1 MNTERLILMLAPL
14 AIIVVGLAIVILPRR
29 IRMEQRAR
37 KLLTEHPGA
46 EQTSVYLQ
54 FQSARWSEKQK
65 AYDAMVADMAI
76 KGWTFL
82 RASEAS
88 LKKTSVTWAG
98 GVNMHFIKIGVRHEP
113 PNKLPEPTFN
123 AC

>member
-1 MNTERLILMLAPL
+1 MNAERLVFMLAPL
-14 AIIVVGLAIVILPRR
+14 AIILVGLAAVILPPR

-37 KLLTEHPGA
+37 KLLAEHPGA

-65 AYDAMVADMAI
+65 AHDAMVADMAA

-88 LKKTSVTWAG
+88 PRKSVTWAG
-98 GVNMHFIKIGVRHEP
+98 GVNMHFIKI
-113 PNKLPEPTFN
+113 
-123 AC
+123 